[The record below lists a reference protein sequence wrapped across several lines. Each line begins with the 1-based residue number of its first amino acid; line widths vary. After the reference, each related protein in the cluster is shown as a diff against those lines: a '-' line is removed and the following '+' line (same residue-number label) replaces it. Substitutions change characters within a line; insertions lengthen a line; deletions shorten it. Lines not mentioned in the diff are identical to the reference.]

1 MNKGL
6 HYGSISPSKGGGR
19 METGED
25 MITKEQMQ
33 NLLDDLSKKGM
44 SYDDAISVLLATI
57 GLYWEDN
64 SSQN

>member
-1 MNKGL
+1 
-6 HYGSISPSKGGGR
+6 